1 MVPRVP
7 GGDAAHLG
15 AVNVLPGVRFADD
28 DDADR
33 RRQGLLA
40 AGTWQGSCT
49 GERPATGEPAERAHG
64 KADLISG
71 RVDDAG
77 ETRERALGIAI
88 PARRPRRG
96 LRADGII
103 GPPE

>member
-1 MVPRVP
+1 MVPRLP
-7 GGDAAHLG
+7 GGDAVHLG

-40 AGTWQGSCT
+40 ARAGEVSGTWK
-49 GERPATGEPAERAHG
+49 RPATGASAERAHG
-64 KADLISG
+64 KADVISG